1 MPSHDDDDDDI
12 LRGVP
17 DKLRNSG
24 QPIIIY
30 QGVPPEQ
37 ATAQATSN
45 ALGLLFWLFMITLCL
60 IVAGAS
66 AWAMWNPNHANRN
79 DRGRQFSP
87 IYAEGRPLGLNKLIE
102 ERERVNAAAEGLSAY
117 RDRVSARR
125 ELTQPHPLI
134 TGTTDSIDTLRQ
146 QWDNACSDIRRQIY
160 QDRLDVIEANLLQLR
175 RRTAVAPPAERPAL
189 EEERRL
195 LQRLQL
201 QTVALRDANGDPEL
215 SCVPAA
221 QADVCG
227 RGDHDP
233 WCDGG
238 DDVFNRR
245 SR

>member
-1 MPSHDDDDDDI
+1 MPSHRDDDDI

-17 DKLRNSG
+17 EKLRNSG
-24 QPIIIY
+24 QPIVIY

-66 AWAMWNPNHANRN
+66 AWAMWNPNHANPT
-79 DRGRQFSP
+79 DRGRWFSP
-87 IYAEGRPLGLNKLIE
+87 IYAEGRPLGMNKLIE
-102 ERERVNAAAEGLSAY
+102 ERERVNAAAEGLAAY

-125 ELTQPHPLI
+125 EANQPHPLI
-134 TGTTDSIDTLRQ
+134 TGTTDSIDALRQ
-146 QWDNACSDIRRQIY
+146 QWDGACRDIRRQIY

-175 RRTAVAPPAERPAL
+175 RRAGVAAPADRPAL
-189 EEERRL
+189 AEERLRL
-195 LQRLQL
+195 EELQR
-201 QTVALRDANGDPEL
+201 QTARLRDADGDPEL
-215 SCVPAA
+215 NCVPAA
-221 QADVCG
+221 QADTCG

>member
-1 MPSHDDDDDDI
+1 MPSHHDDDDI
-12 LRGVP
+12 LRGLP
-17 DKLRNSG
+17 EKLRNSG
-24 QPIIIY
+24 QPIVIY

-37 ATAQATSN
+37 ATAQATNS

-66 AWAMWNPNHANRN
+66 AWAMWNPGHANPN
-79 DRGRQFSP
+79 DRGRWFSP

-102 ERERVNAAAEGLSAY
+102 ERERVNAAVEGLGAY

-160 QDRLDVIEANLLQLR
+160 QDRIDVIETNLLQVR
-175 RRTAVAPPAERPAL
+175 RRLQAAPAADRPAL
-189 EEERRL
+189 LEERRRL
-195 LQRLQL
+195 EEQQR
-201 QTVALRDANGDPEL
+201 QTVRTRDNPSTDQEL

-221 QADVCG
+221 LADTCG